1 MSGSQV
7 NRLKKDMQQN
17 GFDPDQPIDV
27 ADVDGRQIILDGH
40 HRAAAARRAGIK
52 EVPVRTHNATS
63 EQADQ
68 LLREAAEAA
77 AGGR

>member
-1 MSGSQV
+1 
-7 NRLKKDMQQN
+7 MQQN
-17 GFDPDQPIDV
+17 GFDPEQPIDI
-27 ADVDGRQIILDGH
+27 ADVDGRKIILDGH
-40 HRAAAARRAGIK
+40 HRTAAARQAGLK
-52 EVPVRTHNATS
+52 EVPIRARSVTS